1 MSQSSRLGL
10 PYLAA
15 AQAQKHV
22 TVNESLLRL
31 DALAQLSV
39 KSAATA
45 AQPISPAD
53 GDLYLLPAGKTG
65 AAWSGFADGALAYWR
80 DGVWEELAPRHGWRA
95 FVEDEDALY
104 ARLGISWS
112 KIAGDGERRLIFTPG
127 GDGVVSIYRID
138 TARVQNPRTALIS
151 GVAGDVITLTT
162 ADAGLFFSQSFM
174 AGVAYA
180 RIWNTTKDP
189 DQSAWVKA
197 QPANNQLQVL
207 NAAGIAGWSNGDTIQ
222 IGDPTTETPGRVIAL
237 DISPMMQAVLGRVF
251 RQKGVLLK
259 MLVEG
264 LSVQAILDTT
274 EAGAA
279 GSFGGIRSESSG
291 ARLSGQQTQMCSVQ
305 SPISNSNLIFLRETV
320 AGSAMGITGL
330 WTVGLWV

>member
-31 DALAQLSV
+31 DALVQLSI
-39 KSAATA
+39 KSATTA
-45 AQPISPAD
+45 AQPGSPAD
-53 GDLYLLPAGKTG
+53 GDLYILPTGKTG
-65 AAWSGFADGALAYWR
+65 AAWGGFADGALAYWR
-80 DGVWEELAPRHGWRA
+80 DGVWEELTPSHGWRA

-104 ARLGISWS
+104 ARTGSAWS
-112 KIAGDGERRLIFTPG
+112 KLAADGERRLIFTPG

-138 TARVQNPRTALIS
+138 TARVQNPRTAVVS
-151 GVAGDVITLTT
+151 AVAGDVITLTT

-180 RIWNTTKDP
+180 RIWNTTKTP

-207 NAAGIAGWSNGDTIQ
+207 NAAAIASWSNGDTIQ
-222 IGDPTTETPGRVIAL
+222 IGDPTDQTPGRVIAL

-251 RQKGVLLK
+251 RQKGV
-259 MLVEG
+259 MLRALIEG
-264 LSVQAILDTT
+264 ASVQAVLDTT
-274 EAGAA
+274 ESGAA
-279 GSFGGIRSESSG
+279 GSFVGTRSESNGSRLGGQYTQVCG
-291 ARLSGQQTQMCSVQ
+291 ALSPV
-305 SPISNSNLIFLRETV
+305 SNSNLVLVRET
-320 AGSAMGITGL
+320 ATGTGVGL
-330 WTVGLWV
+330 TILSIAGLWV